1 MDDIEK
7 AANLLT
13 AIISLV
19 SAVISLIA
27 VIKANR
33 K

>member
-7 AANLLT
+7 AVNLLT

-27 VIKANR
+27 VIKVNR